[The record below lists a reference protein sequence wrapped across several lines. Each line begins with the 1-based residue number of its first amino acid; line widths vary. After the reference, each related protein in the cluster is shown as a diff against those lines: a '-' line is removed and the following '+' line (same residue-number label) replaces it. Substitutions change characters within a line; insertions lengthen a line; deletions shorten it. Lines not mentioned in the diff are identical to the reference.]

1 MRAALGARP
10 AAIGQQRR
18 QGAGG
23 AGRGAGAETRPR
35 RQQQQQPLP
44 LSARARETT
53 AAASRAAAAAGAS
66 KPNAAPTAPT
76 RRRRGPSAASAAS
89 AAGGADGGQDGDAD
103 AAAAAA
109 AAARSKAAQL
119 RLALGAL
126 ALSLAALGAG
136 LYHTASAGL
145 TAPASAAALKAA
157 VAQSPLGRSGLLPAF
172 SLIFLSEVG
181 DKTFFIAALLAA
193 KLGRAVAFFGSMAA
207 LATMTAI
214 SVAIGALCSCVPE
227 ALRSSLPL
235 GEVAGTVLL
244 VAFGVRALREAA
256 KEEPGDGEASAAE
269 GELADARE
277 VVEGAVAGAERA
289 ERVAAAAT
297 GAERVAAAA
306 TGAASPAKEGGGAG
320 KGATLG
326 ARLLEVATLIFLA
339 EWGDRS
345 MLATVALGAAQ
356 SPWAVAVGATAG
368 HAAATAIAV
377 VGGALAGARVS
388 ERAINATSGVLF
400 LLFAAATIFTA
411 F

>member
-10 AAIGQQRR
+10 AAIGQQQQQQRR
-18 QGAGG
+18 QAGG
-23 AGRGAGAETRPR
+23 AAGSGGAAKTRRPR
-35 RQQQQQPLP
+35 HQQHLLL
-44 LSARARETT
+44 LSARARQTSLPAT
-53 AAASRAAAAAGAS
+53 RAAAIASAPKPNAGPTTTGRRPSTAARASSAAGAGDGQ
-66 KPNAAPTAPT
+66 NAAD
-76 RRRRGPSAASAAS
+76 AASAAAE
-89 AAGGADGGQDGDAD
+89 AAG
-103 AAAAAA
+103 
-109 AAARSKAAQL
+109 KAAQL
-119 RLALGAL
+119 RLALGAM

-136 LYHTASAGL
+136 LYYTASAGF

-157 VAQSPLGRSGLLPAF
+157 VAHSPLGRSGLLPAF

-207 LATMTAI
+207 LATMTAV
-214 SVAIGALCSCVPE
+214 SVLIGAACSRVPE
-227 ALRSSLPL
+227 ALTSSLPV

-244 VAFGVRALREAA
+244 VVFGVRALREAMRA
-256 KEEPGDGEASAAE
+256 PEDGASAVE
-269 GELADARE
+269 EELADARE
-277 VVEGAVAGAERA
+277 VVEGA
-289 ERVAAAAT
+289 AAAAAAAPGG
-297 GAERVAAAA
+297 GASGAAAA
-306 TGAASPAKEGGGAG
+306 AAAAPAAAAASSSSAKAGAGGAD
-320 KGATLG
+320 KAATLG
-326 ARLLEVATLIFLA
+326 ARLFEVATLIFLA

-400 LLFAAATIFTA
+400 LLFAAATLFTA